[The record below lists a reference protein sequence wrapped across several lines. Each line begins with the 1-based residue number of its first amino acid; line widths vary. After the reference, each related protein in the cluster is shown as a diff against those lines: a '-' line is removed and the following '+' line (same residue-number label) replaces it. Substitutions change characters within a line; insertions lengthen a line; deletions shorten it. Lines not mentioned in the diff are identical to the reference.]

1 MDSPEE
7 NEETVLLK
15 FVDMMKEAM
24 PDKVISNFIFVAEV
38 VGNDDNRLS
47 ILTSTAMT
55 PWLATGML
63 RVAMDMVIN
72 GQDTFTDDEDNYEDM

>member
-24 PDKVISNFIFVAEV
+24 PDKVISNFLFVAEV

-55 PWLATGML
+55 PWLL

-72 GQDTFTDDEDNYEDM
+72 GQDTFTDDEDDYEDM